1 MPGAGLMLLDIFLLE
16 AELLGRGNTN
26 ALMQISS
33 RRKVAECDNCGIAHR
48 QGLTHAPG
56 SIL

>member
-1 MPGAGLMLLDIFLLE
+1 MPGAGPVLLVVFLLE

-48 QGLTHAPG
+48 QELTHAPG
-56 SIL
+56 SFL